1 MELKS
6 KIVKWLLGAG
16 FATAAS
22 VVMVNEGYKETSYKD
37 GAGVWT
43 ICYGET
49 KGVTAGMKKTRAQ
62 CDAQL
67 RESMETH
74 SKALQGLPDS
84 TPKVVAL
91 GSLDMAY
98 NIGIAG
104 FNNSSVKRYLM
115 KGDYTNAG
123 KAVLAWR
130 YITKTSKYSPGK
142 LWINVPGTD
151 RWRLDCSIKGNKV
164 CEGLWKRRL
173 IQADMIGNKIGVE
186 EALRRLNGKA

>member
-6 KIVKWLLGAG
+6 KVIKWIMGAG
-16 FATAAS
+16 FLAAS
-22 VVMVNEGYKETSYKD
+22 SIVMVNEGYKETSYKD

-67 RESMETH
+67 RKSIETH
-74 SKALQGLPDS
+74 SRALQGLPDS
-84 TPKVVAL
+84 TPMVVAL

-98 NIGIAG
+98 NIGETG
-104 FNNSSVKRYLM
+104 FNNSSAKRYLM
-115 KGDYTNAG
+115 AGDYVNAG
-123 KAVLAWR
+123 KAVLSWK
-130 YITKTSKYSPGK
+130 YITRWSKTSPGK
-142 LWINVPGTD
+142 LWVRVKGTD

-173 IQADMIGNKIGVE
+173 IQADMIGNKISVE
-186 EALRRLNGKA
+186 EALRRLNAN

>member
-1 MELKS
+1 MELKN
-6 KIVKWLLGAG
+6 KTVKWLLGAG

-67 RESMETH
+67 RESIETH

-98 NIGIAG
+98 NIGVAG

-130 YITKTSKYSPGK
+130 YITINGKKY
-142 LWINVPGTD
+142 
-151 RWRLDCSIKGNKV
+151 DCSVKGNKI
-164 CEGLWKRRL
+164 CYGLWKRRL